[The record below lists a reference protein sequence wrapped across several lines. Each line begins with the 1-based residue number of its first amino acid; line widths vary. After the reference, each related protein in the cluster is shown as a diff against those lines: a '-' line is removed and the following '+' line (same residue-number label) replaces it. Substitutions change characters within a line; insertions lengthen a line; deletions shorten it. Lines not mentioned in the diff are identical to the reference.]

1 MNDAEVL
8 ALLVQAAGTVLL
20 FVVFLLLYRKFR
32 RPAFLDWIGSW
43 GFFLASIGLQW
54 VLLHSGVPDAA
65 RRIPLFGLNLA
76 LLAHVFFLLR
86 GVSRFRR
93 ERGASRP
100 VEILWAI
107 PILGAAWLLSGT
119 SAPGTLIS
127 FVRAAAYLATAV
139 AFARTPGSKGGRALL
154 SCSFLLWAV
163 ELVVVGWAQ
172 LHYGGLVGRGS
183 RVELVA
189 EMPAVYAYAQFLEM
203 FLEMTIGVGII
214 ILLFEASQD
223 ELKRE
228 MARLV
233 ESDTQ
238 VKEMGIRDRLT
249 GLYNRHYF
257 NDVIR
262 RELAGSRR
270 HGTAISVLLIDVD
283 RFKEIN
289 DVRGHQVGDE
299 VLQFVANFL
308 TACVRESDLVFRWGG
323 DEFLVLLTQADEAA
337 AAQKAEELSR
347 NLPHIPGAE
356 HLQPTLSVGWAT
368 HRPKAEFPR
377 TLAEADARMYER
389 KLSRKKEREAKEQ
402 GPGRP

>member
-1 MNDAEVL
+1 MDDAQVL

-32 RPAFLDWIGSW
+32 RPAFLDWIASW

-54 VLLHSGVPDAA
+54 VILNSGGPDVA

-93 ERGASRP
+93 ERGGSRP

-119 SAPGTLIS
+119 GAPGTLIS
-127 FVRAAAYLATAV
+127 FVRAAGYLATAV
-139 AFARTPGSKGGRALL
+139 AFARTPGSAGGRVLL

-163 ELVVVGWAQ
+163 ERAAVGWAE
-172 LHYGGLVGRGS
+172 LHFGAG
-183 RVELVA
+183 A
-189 EMPAVYAYAQFLEM
+189 AMPPAYAYGQFLEM
-203 FLEMTIGVGII
+203 FLEMTVGVGII

-262 RELAGSRR
+262 RELARSRR
-270 HGTAISVLLIDVD
+270 HGAAISVLLIDVD

-323 DEFLVLLTQADEAA
+323 DEFLVLLTQADEAS

-389 KLSRKKEREAKEQ
+389 KLSRKKEREAREQ

>member
-1 MNDAEVL
+1 MDNAEVL
-8 ALLVQAAGTVLL
+8 ALLVQAAGSILL
-20 FVVFLLLYRKFR
+20 FIVFLLLYRKFR
-32 RPAFLDWIGSW
+32 RPAFLDWIASW
-43 GFFLASIGLQW
+43 GFFLVSIGLQA
-54 VLLHSGVPDAA
+54 VLLPSDPDEP

-76 LLAHVFFLLR
+76 LLVHVFFLLR

-93 ERGASRP
+93 ARSDSRP
-100 VEILWAI
+100 VEMLWAL
-107 PILGAAWLLSGT
+107 PILGAAWWLSGA
-119 SAPGTLIS
+119 SAPETYIS
-127 FVRAAAYLATAV
+127 FVRAAAYLVTAV
-139 AFARTPGSKGGRALL
+139 AFVRTPGSAGGRVLL
-154 SCSFLLWAV
+154 SSSFFLWAV
-163 ELVVVGWAQ
+163 ERTAVGWAE
-172 LHYGGLVGRGS
+172 LRYRGLP
-183 RVELVA
+183 
-189 EMPAVYAYAQFLEM
+189 MPAGYAHAHFFEM
-203 FLEMTIGVGII
+203 FLAMTVGIGII

-233 ESDTQ
+233 ESDMQ

-262 RELAGSRR
+262 RELARSRR
-270 HGTAISVLLIDVD
+270 HGVAISVLLVDVD
-283 RFKEIN
+283 RFKVVN

-323 DEFLVLLTQADEAA
+323 DEFLVLLTQADEAS
-337 AAQKAEELSR
+337 AAQKAEELSKS
-347 NLPHIPGAE
+347 LPHIPGADT
-356 HLQPTLSVGWAT
+356 LQPTLSVGWAT

-389 KLSRKKEREAKEQ
+389 KLSRKKEREAREAQ
-402 GPGRP
+402 EPGPAPP

>member
-1 MNDAEVL
+1 
-8 ALLVQAAGTVLL
+8 
-20 FVVFLLLYRKFR
+20 VF
-32 RPAFLDWIGSW
+32 
-43 GFFLASIGLQW
+43 
-54 VLLHSGVPDAA
+54 
-65 RRIPLFGLNLA
+65 
-76 LLAHVFFLLR
+76 
-86 GVSRFRR
+86 
-93 ERGASRP
+93 
-100 VEILWAI
+100 
-107 PILGAAWLLSGT
+107 
-119 SAPGTLIS
+119 
-127 FVRAAAYLATAV
+127 
-139 AFARTPGSKGGRALL
+139 
-154 SCSFLLWAV
+154 
-163 ELVVVGWAQ
+163 GWAQ
-172 LHYGGLVGRGS
+172 LYYGAAG
-183 RVELVA
+183 
-189 EMPAVYAYAQFLEM
+189 MPKPYAYGQFFEM
-203 FLEMTIGVGII
+203 FLEMTVGVGII

-223 ELKRE
+223 ELQRE

-283 RFKEIN
+283 RFKQIN
-289 DVRGHQVGDE
+289 DIRGHQVGDE

-323 DEFLVLLTQADEAA
+323 DEFLVLLTQADEASA
-337 AAQKAEELSR
+337 AHKAEELSR
-347 NLPHIPGAE
+347 SLPHIPGAE

-389 KLSRKKEREAKEQ
+389 KLSRKKEREARER

>member
-1 MNDAEVL
+1 V
-8 ALLVQAAGTVLL
+8 
-20 FVVFLLLYRKFR
+20 
-32 RPAFLDWIGSW
+32 
-43 GFFLASIGLQW
+43 
-54 VLLHSGVPDAA
+54 A

-139 AFARTPGSKGGRALL
+139 AFARTPGSTGGRALL

-172 LHYGGLVGRGS
+172 LYYGGLVGRGG

-262 RELAGSRR
+262 RELARSRR
-270 HGTAISVLLIDVD
+270 HGAAISVLLIDVD

-323 DEFLVLLTQADEAA
+323 DEFLVLLTQANEAS
-337 AAQKAEELSR
+337 AAQKAEELGR
-347 NLPHIPGAE
+347 GLPHIPGAE
-356 HLQPTLSVGWAT
+356 TLQPTLSVG
-368 HRPKAEFPR
+368 
-377 TLAEADARMYER
+377 
-389 KLSRKKEREAKEQ
+389 
-402 GPGRP
+402 

>member
-1 MNDAEVL
+1 MEAAL
-8 ALLVQAAGTVLL
+8 LPLLVQAAGTILL

-32 RPAFLDWIGSW
+32 RPAFLDWIASW
-43 GFFLASIGLQW
+43 GFFLVSIGVEGVLQQPGAADD
-54 VLLHSGVPDAA
+54 SRKVPYF
-65 RRIPLFGLNLA
+65 LLNLA

-93 ERGASRP
+93 ERSASKP
-100 VEILWAI
+100 AEMLWIL
-107 PILGAAWLLSGT
+107 PILGVAWWFSGT
-119 SAPGTLIS
+119 NAPDTYIS
-127 FVRAAAYLATAV
+127 FIRAAAYVVTAV
-139 AFARTPGSKGGRALL
+139 AFARTPGSAGGRVLL
-154 SCSFLLWAV
+154 SSSFFLWAV
-163 ELVVVGWAQ
+163 ERAVFGWAQ
-172 LHYGGLVGRGS
+172 LYYGTAG
-183 RVELVA
+183 
-189 EMPAVYAYAQFLEM
+189 MPKPYAYGQFFEM
-203 FLEMTIGVGII
+203 FLEMTVGVGII

-223 ELKRE
+223 ELQRE

-262 RELAGSRR
+262 RELATSRR

-283 RFKEIN
+283 RFKQIN
-289 DVRGHQVGDE
+289 DIRGHQVGDE

-323 DEFLVLLTQADEAA
+323 DEFLVLLTQADEASA
-337 AAQKAEELSR
+337 AHKAEELSR
-347 NLPHIPGAE
+347 SLPHIPGAE

-389 KLSRKKEREAKEQ
+389 KLSRKKEREARER
-402 GPGRP
+402 GPVRP